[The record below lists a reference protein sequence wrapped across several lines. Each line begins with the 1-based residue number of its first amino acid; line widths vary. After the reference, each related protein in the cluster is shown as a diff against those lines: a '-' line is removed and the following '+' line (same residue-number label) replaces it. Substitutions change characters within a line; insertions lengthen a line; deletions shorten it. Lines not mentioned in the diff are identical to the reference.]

1 MRDASWSNEM
11 GVGGMEGCNWCPL
24 FPEATQFTTNE
35 GSSCHSQENT
45 NCFIFLKFKCSKE
58 LRTILSNVTI
68 NCEGSIIVRIRVLN
82 SKCLDTFDIWET
94 YLDILEKIYTFKK
107 HIWEHLWSFER
118 LFLIGKFFG
127 QLRDIFG
134 HLWSI
139 STDGTQ
145 DFSLHSFPKMVWLVC

>member
-1 MRDASWSNEM
+1 MEWGTQVEVTRW
-11 GVGGMEGCNWCPL
+11 GWGGMEGCNWCPL

-94 YLDILEKIYTFKK
+94 YLDILGKIYTLKK
-107 HIWEHLWSFER
+107 HIWKHLWTFDRLLFNWDFFWTVER
-118 LFLIGKFFG
+118 HF
-127 QLRDIFG
+127 
-134 HLWSI
+134 W
-139 STDGTQ
+139 T
-145 DFSLHSFPKMVWLVC
+145 LVKYFNWWNPRLQSS

>member
-45 NCFIFLKFKCSKE
+45 NCFIFFLN
-58 LRTILSNVTI
+58 SNVQK
-68 NCEGSIIVRIRVLN
+68 NCARYCPVSQLIVRVQLLSGFGFSTQN
-82 SKCLDTFDIWET
+82 VWTSEDTFDIWET

-107 HIWEHLWSFER
+107 HIWEHLS
-118 LFLIGKFFG
+118 KKFG

-134 HLWSI
+134 HWWSI

-145 DFSLHSFPKMVWLVC
+145 DFSLHSFPNMVWLVC

>member
-45 NCFIFLKFKCSKE
+45 NCFIFFLN
-58 LRTILSNVTI
+58 SNVQK
-68 NCEGSIIVRIRVLN
+68 NCARYCPVSQLIVRVQLLSGFGFSTQN
-82 SKCLDTFDIWET
+82 VWTSEDTFDIWET

-107 HIWEHLWSFER
+107 HIWEHLS
-118 LFLIGKFFG
+118 KKFG

-134 HLWSI
+134 HWWSI